1 MGAVRETQRKTETE
15 SSSSYLPGD
24 MAEWKRGGTNSS
36 GGCGHH
42 HHHHKR

>member
-1 MGAVRETQRKTETE
+1 MGSGERDTRKTETE

-24 MAEWKRGGTNSS
+24 MAEWMSGGANSS
-36 GGCGHH
+36 SGRGH